1 MSANDYVAAV
11 AKANPKLFIADKTVS
26 LKSSELRKQ
35 LQLAFEAGKRAA
47 EESQSVF
54 DRIFGR

>member
-11 AKANPKLFIADKTVS
+11 AKANPKLFIADKIVK

-35 LQLAFEAGKRAA
+35 LQLAFESGKKAG

-54 DRIFGR
+54 DRIFGK